1 MRKKRRKKDLREI
14 FVHQITREQIK
25 QFRCMSAMEKLQ
37 WLEDAN
43 KFVAKF
49 LDISKRLRWDER
61 LG

>member
-1 MRKKRRKKDLREI
+1 LRKKSGKKDLREK

-25 QFRCMSAMEKLQ
+25 VFRCMSAKARLQ

-43 KFVAKF
+43 KFIAKF
-49 LDISKRLRWDER
+49 LDISKRVRWDER